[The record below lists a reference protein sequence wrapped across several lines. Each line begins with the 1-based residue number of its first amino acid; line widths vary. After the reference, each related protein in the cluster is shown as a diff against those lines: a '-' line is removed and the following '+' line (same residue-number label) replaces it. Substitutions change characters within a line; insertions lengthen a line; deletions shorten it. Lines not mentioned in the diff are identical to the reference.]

1 MKILTHFICAV
12 SFALLICIT
21 SCKSDDSVS
30 PDSQLEI
37 LSLETSNAYKGDYLD
52 EIVTIQ
58 VSSPIPYQQLRL
70 IGRQVNGSG
79 FAVDL
84 QPPQSSFFGV
94 RVNEQYQARLL
105 LSLGCEE
112 NQTFRLT
119 LKQISQELGEDNELT
134 TLDFDINAGDHP
146 SGWKRLCGAPSLENY
161 FESADGLYIV
171 NNYSEA
177 PFDPFRSRISVSTD
191 YLQWEEFGEVDS
203 YVYDFDITNEN
214 IVHAL
219 TLNGVQSSTNGAD
232 WQTWPSNGL
241 PLDEEFVSPLSI
253 LAEDSVV
260 FVTYSDFSGFFTNTY
275 RTRDQGI
282 NWEVLPTYGL
292 TLSRLNNGNLLSLTE
307 QAGIYLSEDSGN
319 SWQVLTESSPT
330 GFIQSYKVMS
340 DSELIIVDTEE
351 FGSANTV
358 YRFDLNNRQ
367 YSEILRTEEIVK
379 DIDIENNVVYVLG
392 SDNIFK
398 IDGSTEVIPGPDF
411 RPSQLVLFPF
421 VGTFGRL
428 FASADDE
435 FIVADGI
442 RTYTNF

>member
-1 MKILTHFICAV
+1 MKILTHLIYAV
-12 SFALLICIT
+12 SFSILLCIT

-37 LSLETSNAYKGDYLD
+37 VSLETSNAYKGDYLD

-58 VSSPIPYQQLRL
+58 VSSPVPYQQLRL
-70 IGRQVNGSG
+70 IGHQVNGSG

-84 QPPQSSFFGV
+84 QPPQFSFFGV

-112 NQTFRLT
+112 NQTFRFT
-119 LKQISQELGEDNELT
+119 LKKISQELGEDNELT
-134 TLDFDINAGDHP
+134 TLDVDINATDHP
-146 SGWKRLCGAPSLENY
+146 SGWKRICGAPSLENY
-161 FESADGLYIV
+161 FESRDGVYIV
-171 NNYSEA
+171 ENYSEA
-177 PFDPFRSRISVSTD
+177 PFDPIRSRISVSTD
-191 YLQWEEFGEVDS
+191 YLEWEEFGEVDS

-241 PLDEEFVSPLSI
+241 PLDGEFVSPISI

-260 FVTYSDFSGFFTNTY
+260 FVTYSDFSGFSTNTY
-275 RTRDQGI
+275 RTRDQG
-282 NWEVLPTYGL
+282 NTWEVLPTEGL
-292 TLSRLNNGNLLSLTE
+292 TLSRLNNGNLLTLTE
-307 QAGIYLSEDSGN
+307 QNGIYQSEDSGN
-319 SWQVLTESSPT
+319 TWEVLTANSPT

-351 FGSANTV
+351 FGSVNTV
-358 YRFDLNNRQ
+358 YRFDLNSRQ
-367 YSEILRTEEIVK
+367 YSEILRTEEIIK

-421 VGTFGRL
+421 AGNFGRL
-428 FASADDE
+428 FVSADDE